1 MTTFLYYRPIIP
13 GYPVTHTSQ
22 HLKIIILSLTCIWK
36 NANILLATGT
46 CSLARNAGI
55 SKDFIFFVILEY
67 YLINY
72 VKFSAIYVLTTS
84 LLVSDNR
91 VLVRKIDGE

>member
-1 MTTFLYYRPIIP
+1 MIIP
-13 GYPVTHTSQ
+13 YVIHF
-22 HLKIIILSLTCIWK
+22 SLNSYHAYTYT
-36 NANILLATGT
+36 LVHV
-46 CSLARNAGI
+46 ARNAGI

>member
-13 GYPVTHTSQ
+13 GYPFEKMLIFFWQLVH
-22 HLKIIILSLTCIWK
+22 
-36 NANILLATGT
+36 A
-46 CSLARNAGI
+46 ARNAEI

-72 VKFSAIYVLTTS
+72 VKVSAIYVLTT
-84 LLVSDNR
+84 LPLVSDNR
-91 VLVRKIDGE
+91 VFVRKIDGE

>member
-1 MTTFLYYRPIIP
+1 MITFLYYRPIIDLP
-13 GYPVTHTSQ
+13 GYPVTH
-22 HLKIIILSLTCIWK
+22 IW
-36 NANILLATGT
+36 NLLYYRLFGKMLIS
-46 CSLARNAGI
+46 CWQLVHVARNAGI

-84 LLVSDNR
+84 PLVSDNR
-91 VLVRKIDGE
+91 VFVRKIGRRVAGE

>member
-13 GYPVTHTSQ
+13 GYTVTHTSR
-22 HLKIIILSLTCIWK
+22 HLKIIILSLIWK

-46 CSLARNAGI
+46 CRDLSRNGI
-55 SKDFIFFVILEY
+55 SKDFICFVILE
-67 YLINY
+67 
-72 VKFSAIYVLTTS
+72 VFKFSAIYVLTTS
-84 LLVSDNR
+84 PLVSDNR

>member
-1 MTTFLYYRPIIP
+1 M
-13 GYPVTHTSQ
+13 
-22 HLKIIILSLTCIWK
+22 
-36 NANILLATGT
+36 
-46 CSLARNAGI
+46 
-55 SKDFIFFVILEY
+55 EY

-84 LLVSDNR
+84 PLVSDNR

>member
-1 MTTFLYYRPIIP
+1 MLIFCWQL
-13 GYPVTHTSQ
+13 VHV
-22 HLKIIILSLTCIWK
+22 
-36 NANILLATGT
+36 
-46 CSLARNAGI
+46 ARNAEI

-84 LLVSDNR
+84 PLVSDNR

>member
-1 MTTFLYYRPIIP
+1 MLISCWQL
-13 GYPVTHTSQ
+13 VHV
-22 HLKIIILSLTCIWK
+22 
-36 NANILLATGT
+36 
-46 CSLARNAGI
+46 ARNAGI

-84 LLVSDNR
+84 PLVSDNR
-91 VLVRKIDGE
+91 VFVRKIGRRVAGE

>member
-1 MTTFLYYRPIIP
+1 MLIFCWQL
-13 GYPVTHTSQ
+13 VHV
-22 HLKIIILSLTCIWK
+22 
-36 NANILLATGT
+36 
-46 CSLARNAGI
+46 ARNPGI
-55 SKDFIFFVILEY
+55 SIFYFFFVILEY

-84 LLVSDNR
+84 PLASDNR